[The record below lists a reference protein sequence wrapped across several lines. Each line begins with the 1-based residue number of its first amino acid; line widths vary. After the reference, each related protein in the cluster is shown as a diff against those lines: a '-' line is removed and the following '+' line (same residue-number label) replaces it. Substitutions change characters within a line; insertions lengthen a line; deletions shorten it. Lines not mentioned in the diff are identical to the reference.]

1 MVKLF
6 EPGTDNVPIG
16 KYLEVGPRGGKLKNP
31 RQATIRISG
40 HRLPPVSANT
50 HNKWK
55 HASRQTD

>member
-1 MVKLF
+1 MVRLF

-50 HNKWK
+50 HNK
-55 HASRQTD
+55 

>member
-6 EPGTDNVPIG
+6 EPGTDSVPLG
-16 KYLEVGPRGGKLKNP
+16 KHLEVGPRGEKLKNP

-50 HNKWK
+50 HNKRK
-55 HASRQTD
+55 HTSGRTD